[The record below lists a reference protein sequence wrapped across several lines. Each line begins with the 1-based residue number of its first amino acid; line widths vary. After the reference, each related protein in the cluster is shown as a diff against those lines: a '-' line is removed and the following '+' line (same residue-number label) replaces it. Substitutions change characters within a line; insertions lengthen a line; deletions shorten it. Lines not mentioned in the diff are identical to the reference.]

1 MKDYF
6 KNVLFIGPEFN
17 GQRGGMASVLEVYS
31 KSIPHFN
38 FISTY
43 HNRNTLYNIFY
54 YCRSVI
60 KFIGKLIGNRKIK
73 IVHLHSASRGS
84 FLRKSILIIIAKLFR
99 KKTVLHMHGG
109 EFKIFYQQSGSFQ
122 FLIRYILNTVDE
134 LVCLSDEWKN
144 YFDSVTKNKQS
155 IILNNP
161 VIFPGTVEEN
171 KINLPVN
178 ILFLNHVTSKKGVF
192 DVVEVFI
199 KNKAWLKNTFK
210 LVIAGAGEGTEKLQS
225 ILAEDKDPDFIE
237 FKGWIS
243 GKEKEKLLKDSN
255 IFILTSYNEG
265 LPMSILE
272 AMSYGKPVI
281 ATKVGGI
288 PRIVKPGENG
298 WLVEPGDT
306 IALKEIFEQIK
317 SNLPAL
323 PTFSNNSLKIVQD
336 YSPEKVNEKLN
347 EIYAGLDTAVV
358 SEPKNLKHEA
368 G

>member
-6 KNVLFIGPEFN
+6 KQVLFIGPEFN

-31 KSIPHFN
+31 KSIPNFK

-43 HNRNTLYNIFY
+43 HNKNIFYNIFY
-54 YCRSVI
+54 YFRSVL
-60 KFIGKLIGNRKIK
+60 KFIIKLSTDRDIK
-73 IVHLHSASRGS
+73 IIHLHSASRGS
-84 FLRKSILIIIAKLFR
+84 FLRKSVIIVIAKVFK
-99 KKTVLHMHGG
+99 KKTVMHMHGG
-109 EFKIFYQQSGSFQ
+109 EFKIFYQHSGRFQ
-122 FLIRYILNTVDE
+122 FLIRYVLNAADE

-144 YFDSVTKNKQS
+144 YFDSITQKKQS
-155 IILNNP
+155 VVLNNP
-161 VIFPGTVEEN
+161 VIFPGKIAEN
-171 KINLPVN
+171 KITFPLN
-178 ILFLNHVTSKKGVF
+178 ILFLNHVTTKKGVF
-192 DVVEVFI
+192 DVVDVFI
-199 KNKAWLKNTFK
+199 KNKSWLKGTFK
-210 LVIAGAGEGTEKLQS
+210 LVIAGAGEGVEKLQAT
-225 ILAEDKDPDFIE
+225 LAEDKDPDFIE

-243 GKEKEKLLKDSN
+243 GKDKENLLQNSH

-288 PRIVKPGENG
+288 PRIVQPGENG
-298 WLVEPGDT
+298 WLVEAGD
-306 IALKEIFEQIK
+306 ISALKDIFEEIK

-323 PTFSNNSLKIVQD
+323 PIFSRNSLRIVQD
-336 YSPEKVNEKLN
+336 YSPEKVNEELN
-347 EIYAGLDTAVV
+347 RIYTGLNTAIV